1 MATFAYTPRAM
12 NTRTFVIFGLSL
24 AILAGCGGPVT
35 REYRLT
41 FDTQDPEA
49 VETFTKATVRV
60 VQRRLDR
67 LGAELFGQHTMQDP
81 EGATLELTIS
91 SADGANTLA
100 EEMTAPFDLEIMAMA
115 PEGASG
121 DIVVEGF
128 GQFVKT
134 GVSGDDIEI
143 VGAIGKPDGTATVQ
157 IRFTDSGLIE
167 MRQVFATNVGK
178 NLGLFVRGKLV
189 SALTVQSA
197 DLPNPL
203 VIDGVPDLELA
214 NIFAD
219 DVNVGLHVTV
229 TPL

>member
-1 MATFAYTPRAM
+1 M
-12 NTRTFVIFGLSL
+12 NTRTFVISGLSL

-41 FDTQDPEA
+41 FDSQDPEV
-49 VETFTKATVRV
+49 VETLTKATIRV
-60 VQRRLDR
+60 VERRLDR
-67 LGAELFGQHTMQDP
+67 MRAQLFGQHTVQDP
-81 EGATLELTIS
+81 DGATLELTIS
-91 SADGANTLA
+91 SADGANA
-100 EEMTAPFDLEIMAMA
+100 MAKEMTAPFDLEIMAAA

-121 DIVVEGF
+121 DIVVDGF
-128 GQFVKT
+128 GRFVKT

-143 VGAIGKPDGTATVQ
+143 VGAIAKSDGTATVQ
-157 IRFTDSGLIE
+157 IRFTDAGLIE
-167 MRQVFATNVGK
+167 MRHVFVANVGK
-178 NLGLFVRGKLV
+178 SLGLFVRGKLV
-189 SALTVQSA
+189 SALIVQSA

-219 DVNVGLHVTV
+219 DVNVGLHVTA